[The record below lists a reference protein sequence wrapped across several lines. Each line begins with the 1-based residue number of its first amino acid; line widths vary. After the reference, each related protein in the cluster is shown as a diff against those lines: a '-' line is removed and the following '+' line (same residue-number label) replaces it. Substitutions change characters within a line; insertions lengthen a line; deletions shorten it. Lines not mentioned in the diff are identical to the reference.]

1 MSDETVDIL
10 GEAGRWKSRDV
21 SYWAGS
27 WEQLSKLIPEFK
39 TTEFRVADDPPPNP
53 YMKTVARVPLTRA
66 EREIP
71 VGVVSNTYGLAPH
84 KMVVER
90 CLDGLRFAGIDPKPL
105 RCELGL
111 TELGE
116 WMNFR
121 LYFSDEYSHKPKD
134 ERALNLR
141 LECFNS
147 VDGSSRLVI
156 LLGWLRLVCTNG
168 LVIGETKTELREVH
182 NQHLDLSRIPKIV
195 GEALDKVRDDKAR
208 MKNWQEVDVET
219 ETLKL
224 WVNKD
229 VTGEWNKL
237 AACRFFHICDS
248 GYDVDFADPFAKG
261 EATEKPVKRTLRVPG
276 SPEKAQNL
284 YDVSQALSWVAT
296 RRNNPEERLQWQTDI
311 PQLITQLSG

>member
-1 MSDETVDIL
+1 MNDESVDVL
-10 GEAGRWKSRDV
+10 DEAARWKSRDV
-21 SYWAGS
+21 RYWAGT
-27 WEQLSKLIPEFK
+27 WERLSKLIPEFK
-39 TTEFRVADDPPPNP
+39 TAEFRAADYAPSNP
-53 YMKTVARVPLTRA
+53 YMKTVVRVPLTKA

-90 CLDGLRFAGIDPKPL
+90 CLDGVRFAGIDPKPL

-121 LYFSDEYSHKPKD
+121 LYFPDKYNHKPND
-134 ERALNLR
+134 EQVLNLR

-182 NQHLDLSRIPKIV
+182 NRHLDLNRIPEIV
-195 GEALDKVRDDKAR
+195 GEALEKVRGDQAR
-208 MKNWQEVDVET
+208 MEKWQEVDVET

-229 VTGEWNKL
+229 VTGKWGKL
-237 AACRFFHICDS
+237 AACRTFHICDS
-248 GYDVDFADPFAKG
+248 GYDVEFADPFAQG
-261 EATEKPVKRTLRVPG
+261 EATEKPIKRTQKVPG
-276 SPEKAQNL
+276 APEKAQNL

-311 PQLITQLSG
+311 PQLIERFSG